1 MYVCMYVYIYTW
13 DLSKMRINPRMG
25 KQNED
30 IMKVQS
36 FNQQKNAGMDTIV
49 IC

>member
-1 MYVCMYVYIYTW
+1 
-13 DLSKMRINPRMG
+13 MRINPIMG

-36 FNQQKNAGMDTIV
+36 FNQQKYAGFYGIQ
-49 IC
+49 